1 MRYRA
6 VAICVFFGLTLAG
19 IGLADSLTLKDGR
32 VINGTYLGGSSR
44 QIRMEVGDN
53 IQTFEV
59 DRVANIQF
67 GAGSTAS
74 AAPARQSEESDRP
87 SQPRERV
94 DILRPD
100 SSSRRESDS
109 SRSGGV
115 ELPAGTVVTVRMVD
129 PVDSEV
135 NRIGETF
142 RANRRTLVS
151 LLTGRRLSRE
161 PGGTEIGT
169 SQPAHR
175 LHQ

>member
-6 VAICVFFGLTLAG
+6 VAICAFFGLTLAG
-19 IGLADSLTLKDGR
+19 AGFADSLTLKDGR

-67 GAGSTAS
+67 GSGATAS
-74 AAPARQSEESDRP
+74 AAPARQYEESPRQ

-109 SRSGGV
+109 SRSGSGV
-115 ELPAGTVVTVRMVD
+115 ELPAGTVITVRMVD

-142 RANRRTLVS
+142 RASVD
-151 LLTGRRLSRE
+151 
-161 PGGTEIGT
+161 
-169 SQPAHR
+169 
-175 LHQ
+175 